1 MHRLVATS
9 FKTIMFT
16 IIFIFVWDMAFYM
29 YRAVSLN
36 QRMESLMTSMQK
48 VIMEN
53 NYLPEGDYEMY
64 KTLLT
69 QLARDMNG
77 SDPNDRFINGFII
90 NYDHAPYGAGVLTS
104 LNAQRSDG
112 TGVRTTN
119 ILQRKMSIPANY
131 GDVMIAQIGVNI
143 NQPLW
148 NWSHGVVGEYNYDGQ
163 DAAWVGGTD
172 EGFTRV
178 GFATTTF
185 YYTYYVPCLKYQS
198 ISDVY

>member
-16 IIFIFVWDMAFYM
+16 IIFIFVWDMAFYL

-64 KTLLT
+64 VTILQ
-69 QLARDMNG
+69 QLAADMNG
-77 SDPNDRFINGFII
+77 TDAADRFINGFYT
-90 NYDHAPYGAGVLTS
+90 NYENSPRGAVLGS
-104 LNAQRSDG
+104 LNASRADER
-112 TGVRTTN
+112 GVRTTN
-119 ILQRKMSIPANY
+119 ILRDTMSVPANY

-148 NWSHGVVGEYNYDGQ
+148 NWSNGTVGNYNYDGQ
-163 DAAWVGGTD
+163 DAAWVGGTN

-178 GFATTTF
+178 GYATTTF